1 MLIELVNENKGKLKS
16 SHLEQALA
24 ANDKVAIEIMNEA
37 MTNLGVAVAN
47 YINFINPSLVVFGGG
62 VMSSI
67 GEQYLPHIREACA
80 KYTFKPMLDACEFKI
95 VGLGDNS
102 GIYGAMEVATN
113 KFKG

>member
-1 MLIELVNENKGKLKS
+1 M
-16 SHLEQALA
+16 
-24 ANDKVAIEIMNEA
+24 NDA
-37 MTNLGVAVAN
+37 MTNLGIAVAN

-67 GEQYLPHIREACA
+67 GEEYLPHIREACA
-80 KYTFKPMLDACEFKI
+80 KYTFKPMLEACEFKI

-102 GIYGAMEVATN
+102 GIYGAMEIATN